1 MTCGAA
7 AQDAGLI
14 IGFVLSLAAPSFS
27 QTPKPTEAQTPKALR
42 LALSGRCAEAL
53 PLLRN
58 PAIQTPKFRRD
69 IQMAGARCAMTLNR
83 PADALPFA
91 AVLQKEFP
99 ADPEILYFLTHLYSD
114 LSVRISQ
121 ELLMKAPASAQVREL
136 NAEAMETQGQWDGAI
151 KEYEAVLAKDPQA
164 RGIHFRI
171 GRVLL
176 SKQPMTPDQMDRAKT
191 EFEAEL
197 KIDPEHAGANFV
209 LGELMRRED
218 KFDEAI
224 AYFTKAAQYD
234 AGNPEAFLGLGRSLV
249 AAERYKE
256 AIPPLETAVKLQPEN
271 PQTHYQLAIAYGR
284 EGRKEESARE
294 AAMHRDL
301 LAGEQKRKD
310 EIQRGVQGMEPR

>member
-7 AQDAGLI
+7 LRADLK
-14 IGFVLSLAAPSFS
+14 IGFVLFLAVSLFS
-27 QTPKPTEAQTPKALR
+27 QTPKPTEAQTPRALR

-53 PLLRN
+53 PLLKN
-58 PAIQTPKFRRD
+58 AAVQPPKYRRD
-69 IQMAGARCAMTLNR
+69 MQMAGARCAMTINH
-83 PADALPFA
+83 PAEALGFA

-114 LSVRISQ
+114 LSVRASQ
-121 ELLMKAPASAQVREL
+121 ELLSKAPASAQVREL
-136 NAEAMETQGQWDGAI
+136 NAEALETQGQWDGAI
-151 KEYEAVLAKDPQA
+151 KEYEAVLAKDPEA

-176 SKQPMTPDQMDRAKT
+176 SKQPMTPDQMERAQK

-209 LGELMRRED
+209 LGEMMRREAR
-218 KFDEAI
+218 FDEAI
-224 AYFTKAAQYD
+224 AYFTKATRYD

-256 AIPPLETAVKLQPEN
+256 AIPPLEAAVKMQPDN

-294 AAMHRDL
+294 AVMHRDL
-301 LAGEQKRKD
+301 LAREQKRKD

>member
-1 MTCGAA
+1 
-7 AQDAGLI
+7 
-14 IGFVLSLAAPSFS
+14 
-27 QTPKPTEAQTPKALR
+27 
-42 LALSGRCAEAL
+42 
-53 PLLRN
+53 
-58 PAIQTPKFRRD
+58 
-69 IQMAGARCAMTLNR
+69 
-83 PADALPFA
+83 
-91 AVLQKEFP
+91 
-99 ADPEILYFLTHLYSD
+99 
-114 LSVRISQ
+114 
-121 ELLMKAPASAQVREL
+121 MKAPASAQVREL
-136 NAEAMETQGQWDGAI
+136 NAEALETQGQWDGAI
-151 KEYEAVLAKDPQA
+151 KEYEAVLGQGPAR

-209 LGELMRRED
+209 LGEMTRRED

-224 AYFTKAAQYD
+224 AYFTKAAQFD
-234 AGNPEAFLGLGRSLV
+234 AGNAEAFLGLGRSLV

-256 AIPPLETAVKLQPEN
+256 AIPPLEIAVKLQPDN

-310 EIQRGVQGMEPR
+310 EIQRGVQGMATSLK